1 MHCTHRAYKL
11 SHSLRAPRSSH
22 PSLGLN
28 NNGPVRSVTQTQRGR
43 WDDRRGEPDERQLHE
58 GGIFARVA
66 ALFSCGEA
74 SLEAREGGIART
86 VVGGMRG
93 GHRSQPGALLRA
105 LFELQH
111 GRPLEMGWGQE
122 R

>member
-1 MHCTHRAYKL
+1 MRRTHRAYKL
-11 SHSLRAPRSSH
+11 ARSLRAPRGCH
-22 PSLGLN
+22 PSLGPTN
-28 NNGPVRSVTQTQRGR
+28 NVPIRSETQTQRGR
-43 WDDRRGEPDERQLHE
+43 SDGRRGEPGERRRRE

-66 ALFSCGEA
+66 VRFSWGEA

-93 GHRSQPGALLRA
+93 GHRSQPGALPRA
-105 LFELQH
+105 PFELQP
-111 GRPLEMGWGQE
+111 GRPLEMGWRQE